1 MRWPLISRNHIFIGI
16 LFIYT
21 CGVLLLLYHLIQDI
35 DPRYRESAED
45 SLVETSHLL
54 AGLAEQQVD
63 ESGQINIAV
72 FDNLFQS
79 LGQKE
84 ISAQIFNVH
93 KTRIDLRSYIVDR
106 YGIVI
111 YDSLGSHIGD
121 DFSNW
126 RDVSRALRGEYAA
139 RTTSDIPNDKT
150 TAVMYVAAPIYW
162 HGEIIGAVTVGKP
175 VGSYGQYMNNAREKI
190 ISAGIFSGLAIA
202 VLALIIVIWLTQPL
216 GLLTEYVRYIRE
228 QKSVNLPRLGRRGLD
243 LFVQGYEN
251 MRDALAGK
259 HYVADYVQALTHE
272 LKSPL
277 SAIRGAA
284 ELLQNP
290 MEEEQRQKFLQN
302 IERESLRVQ
311 ELVDHMLELTALEQR
326 RLIKNPQTILITHLL
341 EELQSSAQ
349 AIAAKRH
356 IQIKLKL
363 PEAFANLKVEGDPLL
378 LHRALRNLIDN
389 AIDFSPDDGEITLTL
404 SSVKRTALIQIIDQ
418 GPGIPEFAQKRIFEK
433 FYSLTRPNTKKK
445 STGLGLSFVKEIVI
459 LHHGTITLY
468 NALNEQQAV
477 CGTIAELRLPLVD

>member
-16 LFIYT
+16 LLVYT

-54 AGLAEQQVD
+54 AGLAEQQID
-63 ESGQINIAV
+63 ESGHINITV
-72 FDNLFQS
+72 FDNLFRS

-93 KTRIDLRSYIVDR
+93 KTKIDLRSYIVNRD
-106 YGIVI
+106 GIVI
-111 YDSLGSHIGD
+111 YDSLGIHTGQ

-126 RDVSRALRGEYAA
+126 RDVTRALRGEYAA
-139 RTTSDIPNDKT
+139 RTTPDIPNDKT

-162 HGEIIGAVTVGKP
+162 HDEIIGVVTVGKP
-175 VGSYGQYMNNAREKI
+175 VGSYEQYMNNARKKI

-202 VLALIIVIWLTQPL
+202 ILALILVTWLTQPL
-216 GLLTEYVRYIRE
+216 GLLTEYIRYIRE

-243 LFVQGYEN
+243 LFAQGYEN
-251 MRDALAGK
+251 MRNALAGK

-284 ELLQNP
+284 ELLQEP
-290 MEEEQRQKFLQN
+290 MKEEQRQKFLQN

-311 ELVDHMLELTALEQR
+311 ELVDHMMELTALEQR
-326 RLIKNPQTILITHLL
+326 RLIKNPQTIIIGHLL
-341 EELQSSAQ
+341 EEIQSSAQ
-349 AIAAKRH
+349 AIATKRH
-356 IQIKLKL
+356 IQIQLKL
-363 PEAFANLKVEGDPLL
+363 PELFTTLKVEGDPLL
-378 LHRALRNLIDN
+378 LHRALRNLMDN
-389 AIDFSPDDGEITLTL
+389 AIDFSPDGAEITLVL
-404 SSVKRTALIQIIDQ
+404 SSIKRTALIQIIDQ

-433 FYSLTRPNTKKK
+433 FYSLTRPGTQKK

-459 LHHGTITLY
+459 LHHGTITLH
-468 NALNEQQAV
+468 NAINEQKTIS
-477 CGTIAELRLPLVD
+477 GTIAELRLPLVD